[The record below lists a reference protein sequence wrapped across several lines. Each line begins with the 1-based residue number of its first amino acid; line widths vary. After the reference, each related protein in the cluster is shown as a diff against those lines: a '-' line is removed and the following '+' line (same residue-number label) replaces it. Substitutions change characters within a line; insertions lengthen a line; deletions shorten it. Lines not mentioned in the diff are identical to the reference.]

1 MNKNPNDEYTELDLD
16 TVVYAN
22 ESDQTKAKRLPRN
35 KKDKEPKSA
44 NPQPI
49 SPKLIHELPLP
60 SEGGGFVIDAKSKSV
75 NAIPLAKP
83 FLPHSPDSDDSLAP
97 IPDLV
102 DPETAAKSVPEDQA
116 DNLKASPAGIPRPS
130 SPAQPTLAQ
139 ASNLQQSADV
149 RAGLPK
155 PPAPTLAPTQSQAIL
170 ADVANNQFA
179 KSTPVAPPQINESSV
194 SSLQQPLPAPTGVSA
209 QDSPVPTLQ
218 ASPID
223 QPIPSL
229 QLSSVPQDQTPLPAP
244 TGVSAQDSPVPTLQA
259 SPIDQPIPSL
269 QLSSVPQDQTPLP
282 PMADALPSLPPV
294 VQSSSLL
301 PTQTNESVVSLPDS
315 QIRQTNDNIQSLPS
329 VHQAVSPPVANPAQV
344 FNPPLTTPLPI
355 PTTESPSVPEIEDSA
370 LPKAAEE
377 GGIAHVRGVK
387 HLKIFGVVTL
397 LIIFSACIL
406 TGILIWPKLQA
417 AINSK
422 RSTEVHE
429 FQDVLVNLLQVENQS
444 IKVKVSDMQVENIAP
459 SLAGE
464 DKVDQ
469 GQVIVN
475 SALKLK
481 YATDFSD
488 PQLEAKYRFDLD
500 LKNSENQQRQN
511 IVLDVVTTFQDNGRA
526 YFKFENLSINDNA
539 VDLSETEFAN
549 RWTDLQDLLQ
559 SRVINDN
566 AVLTEIESVFLGY
579 IANLLH
585 LYSYPHYITLLPTFN
600 ITEAKDYKDVKTL
613 VLESSAYDF
622 EANSCQ
628 TLQDAQLQCRV
639 HINYDALYDLYD
651 DIYDVLEVELPEYY
665 EILKSSSS
673 ATSNLPTTIELTFDK
688 DRDYPVKINVP
699 TDDNKIT
706 ATHLLISY
714 EGFDDNSLKLIK
726 ATQPL
731 DLIEYH
737 RLISNYE
744 KVKFGN

>member
-1 MNKNPNDEYTELDLD
+1 MNKNPNDEYIELDLD
-16 TVVYAN
+16 TVIYAN
-22 ESDQTKAKRLPRN
+22 ESDQTEAKKLPRN
-35 KKDKEPKSA
+35 KKYKESKSA

-49 SPKLIHELPLP
+49 SPKSIHELPLP
-60 SEGGGFVIDAKSKSV
+60 SEGGSFVIDGKSKFV
-75 NAIPLAKP
+75 NAVPLAKP
-83 FLPHSPDSDDSLAP
+83 FLPRSPDSDDTLAP

-102 DPETAAKSVPEDQA
+102 EPEIVAKPVSEDQA
-116 DNLKASPAGIPRPS
+116 DNLKAGPAGTPRPS

-139 ASNLQQSADV
+139 ASNSQPSADV
-149 RAGLPK
+149 RVGLPK
-155 PPAPTLAPTQSQAIL
+155 PPAPILAPPPQAIL
-170 ADVANNQFA
+170 ADAANNQFA
-179 KSTPVAPPQINESSV
+179 KSTPAAPPQINEASV
-194 SSLQQPLPAPTGVSA
+194 SSLQQPLSAPTGVLA
-209 QDSPVPTLQ
+209 QDSPSPALQ
-218 ASPID
+218 ALPTD
-223 QPIPSL
+223 QPIPPL
-229 QLSSVPQDQTPLPAP
+229 Q
-244 TGVSAQDSPVPTLQA
+244 
-259 SPIDQPIPSL
+259 PSL
-269 QLSSVPQDQTPLP
+269 PRQNQAPLP
-282 PMADALPSLPPV
+282 PMAGALPSLPPV
-294 VQSSSLL
+294 VQSPSLL
-301 PTQTNESVVSLPDS
+301 PTQTPVPVVSLPDS
-315 QIRQTNDNIQSLPS
+315 QGRQANDDIQSLPA
-329 VHQAVSPPVANPAQV
+329 VHQAASYPIANPAQV
-344 FNPPLTTPLPI
+344 LNPPLTTPLPI
-355 PTTESPSVPEIEDSA
+355 PTTEPPAVPEIKDTA

-377 GGIAHVRGVK
+377 GDIAHVRGVK

-406 TGILIWPKLQA
+406 TAVLIWPKLQA

-429 FQDVLVNLLQVENQS
+429 FEDVLVNLLQVENQS
-444 IKVKVSDMQVENIAP
+444 IKIEVSDMQVENIVP

-464 DKVDQ
+464 DEVDQ

-475 SALKLK
+475 SVLKLK
-481 YATDFSD
+481 YAGDFSD

-511 IVLDVVTTFQDNGRA
+511 IVLDVLTTFQDNGRA
-526 YFKFENLSINDNA
+526 YFKFESLSINDNA

-549 RWTDLQDLLQ
+549 RWTNLQDLIQ
-559 SRVINDN
+559 SRVINDK

-639 HINYDALYDLYD
+639 RINYDALYELYD

-665 EILKSSSS
+665 KVLKSASS

-699 TDDNKIT
+699 TDDNQIM

-714 EGFDDNSLKLIK
+714 EGFDDNSLNLIK

>member
-16 TVVYAN
+16 TVIYAN
-22 ESDQTKAKRLPRN
+22 GSDQTKAKRLPSN

-44 NPQPI
+44 NQQLI
-49 SPKLIHELPLP
+49 SPKSIHELPLP
-60 SEGGGFVIDAKSKSV
+60 LEGGSFVIDGKSKSV

-83 FLPHSPDSDDSLAP
+83 ALPRSPDSDDSLAP

-102 DPETAAKSVPEDQA
+102 ESETAAKPVPEDQA
-116 DNLKASPAGIPRPS
+116 DNLKAAPAGTLGPS

-139 ASNLQQSADV
+139 ASNSQPSADV
-149 RAGLPK
+149 RVGLPK
-155 PPAPTLAPTQSQAIL
+155 PPAPILAPPQAIL
-170 ADVANNQFA
+170 ADAANNQFA
-179 KSTPVAPPQINESSV
+179 KSTSAAPPQINESLV
-194 SSLQQPLPAPTGVSA
+194 APLQQPLPAPAGVSA

-218 ASPID
+218 EPPID

-229 QLSSVPQDQTPLPAP
+229 QPFSAPQDQA
-244 TGVSAQDSPVPTLQA
+244 
-259 SPIDQPIPSL
+259 
-269 QLSSVPQDQTPLP
+269 PLP

-301 PTQTNESVVSLPDS
+301 PTQTNESVVSLPDF
-315 QIRQTNDNIQSLPS
+315 QIRQTNDDIQSLPS

-344 FNPPLTTPLPI
+344 FNPPLPI
-355 PTTESPSVPEIEDSA
+355 PTTEPPAVPEIEDSA

-406 TGILIWPKLQA
+406 TAILIWPKLQA

-444 IKVKVSDMQVENIAP
+444 IKIEVSDMQVENIVP

-475 SALKLK
+475 SVLKLK

-526 YFKFENLSINDNA
+526 YFKFEDLSINDNA

-559 SRVINDN
+559 SRVINDK
-566 AVLTEIESVFLGY
+566 AVLTEIESVFLSY

-600 ITEAKDYKDVKTL
+600 ITEAKDYKDVKTII
-613 VLESSAYDF
+613 LESSAYDF

-628 TLQDAQLQCRV
+628 TLQDAQLKCRV

-665 EILKSSSS
+665 KVLKSASS

-688 DRDYPVKINVP
+688 DRDYPVRINVP
-699 TDDNKIT
+699 ADDNKIT

-714 EGFDDNSLKLIK
+714 EGFDDNSLKIIK